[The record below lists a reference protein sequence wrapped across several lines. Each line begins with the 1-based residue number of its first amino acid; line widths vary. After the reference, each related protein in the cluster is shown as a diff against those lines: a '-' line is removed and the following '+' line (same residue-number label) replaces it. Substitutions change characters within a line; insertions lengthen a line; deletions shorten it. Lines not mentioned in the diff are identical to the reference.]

1 MQTTDNNMLTRIDA
15 ALDTIR
21 PHLKV
26 DGGDLEI
33 VEFTAAGILR
43 IKWLGACESCNMS
56 FMTMRAGIEQSLRAQ
71 VPEVKSVE
79 AVNGVHSIN

>member
-1 MQTTDNNMLTRIDA
+1 MQPTDILLRIDA

-33 VEFTAAGILR
+33 VDFAPDGTLS

-56 FMTMRAGIEQSLRAQ
+56 FMTMRAGIEQAVRAQ
-71 VPEVKSVE
+71 VPEVKTVT
-79 AVNGVHSIN
+79 AINGIHTLA